1 MIKTFWTI
9 TEVTEYFELEENF
22 LLDLEREEIV
32 CPSCQDDSETKVF
45 SISEMEKLRLI
56 KLLHDE
62 MGVNVP
68 GIDIILRMR
77 QSMIEMR
84 RQFDA
89 VLEDMAKNIQEV
101 MKVNR

>member
-1 MIKTFWTI
+1 MNKMFWTI
-9 TEVTEYFELEENF
+9 SEVIEYFELEEN
-22 LLDLEREEIV
+22 LILDLEKEEIV
-32 CPSCQDDSETKVF
+32 CPTCQDDGQTKVF
-45 SISEMEKLRLI
+45 SNNEMEKLRLV
-56 KLLHDE
+56 KLLYDE
-62 MGVNVP
+62 MGVNLP

-101 MKVNR
+101 IKEKR